1 MSPFIPQV
9 VREFDTDFEYRADPG
24 FNFSRI
30 KAAIDGSM
38 SDLRHELDNPT
49 TFKASPAMQLGTL
62 VHEMVLEPASAWHDK
77 YAWTEESDRRRKA
90 YKEDKAAADLAG
102 KVLLHIGMKHKA
114 DAIAEACF
122 RNTFFAAALR
132 DRNVTTEVG
141 MAITPMP
148 SLMPGYRIKGKYDLL
163 ADDTIMVDLKTTTES
178 LDIDN
183 LSRLIVKRNYHVQQ
197 ALYWHILRLVRPEL
211 AEHKTTIAWMFARTE
226 GAHDTVYVVAD
237 DDMVDHAEATLH
249 ILLDKL
255 QYAVT
260 HDQWKPA
267 HPGGIATARLP
278 RWVSTPEPRI
288 VATLPTPSALPS
300 NI

>member
-9 VREFDTDFEYRADPG
+9 VREFDTDAEYRADPG

-30 KAAIDGSM
+30 KAAIGGSM
-38 SDLRHELDNPT
+38 SDLRHELDNPS
-49 TFKASPAMQLGTL
+49 TFKSSSAMQLGTL
-62 VHEMVLEPASAWHDK
+62 VHEMVLEPASAWLDK
-77 YAWTEESDRRRKA
+77 YAWTQEGDRRRKA
-90 YKEDKAAADLAG
+90 YKEDKAVADAAG
-102 KVLLHIGMKHKA
+102 RVLLHIDMKHKA
-114 DAIAEACF
+114 EAIAEACF
-122 RNTFFAAALR
+122 RNTYFSAALR

-148 SLMPGYRIKGKYDLL
+148 SLSPGYRIKGKYDLL

-249 ILLDKL
+249 VLLDKL
-255 QYAVT
+255 QYAVK
-260 HDQWKPA
+260 HNQWKPA

-278 RWVSTPEPRI
+278 RWVSPPEPRI
-288 VATLPTPSALPS
+288 VATMPTPSALPS